1 VTGKINDWRGW
12 LWAIPQATTFFGL
25 AMIALIWG
33 AVEFDLNAEYERS
46 QASSLQSTTN
56 LARLFEDQIV
66 RTIKSND
73 RILKS
78 LQTSSASG
86 TLQPDFDRWSREID
100 GAGDFTAVLSLI
112 NADGILVASSYG
124 PLPEQ
129 LDVNDREYFQVHR
142 DANKTGLFISEPI
155 VNRITNT
162 PVIQLTRAL
171 RAPHGEFAGVIVAS
185 LSANKLVRF
194 YASVDLGPDG
204 AISLTGLDGI
214 VRASAGLRGN
224 MVGRSMAGSELLRR
238 VRTSEA
244 GTYASPGI
252 VDGIAR
258 LISYRLVEGYPLAV
272 WVGRAESDVFGT
284 YRSNRYSYRS
294 IASGLTLCVLVVVI
308 LNIRHRRG
316 LERARKELRAS
327 EANAR
332 EKSRELEL
340 TLDHMSQGIMMIDK
354 DTNVALMNRQAV
366 NLLGLPEDMIAQRPK
381 FGDLV
386 AYQRQGGEFGSGGR
400 PTDPDLHPSIGAAL
414 SKPVLSSYERTR
426 PNGVVLE
433 VRSVDLPDGGFVRT
447 FTDIS
452 DRKRNEN
459 KIAHMAHHDALTG
472 LANRALLRDRV
483 ETALKRQRRQ
493 GEGFAL
499 LLIDLDR
506 FKQVNDTQG
515 HGAGD
520 TLLRCVAQR
529 LKSCARDVD
538 TVARLGGDEF
548 AILQV
553 ATADRGSVEALGR
566 RVVEAI
572 SAPYT
577 HDGIPATVGASIGIA
592 RSVDSPDI
600 EQLFHNADL
609 ALYRVKSQGRNN
621 FRLFESE
628 MDAAAQA
635 RRQIEG
641 DLRLALER
649 SEFEIFYQPM
659 FALATGKV
667 STVEALLR
675 WNHPTRGR
683 IAPDAFMT
691 AAEEIGLM
699 PAIDAWVLKTACV
712 QAATWSGEIV
722 LAANLSPAIF
732 ARETLADVV
741 RTALANAGLPARR
754 LELEISERI
763 MLHEEPGT
771 LAHLRALH
779 DLGVRVALDDFGVA
793 HSSLSDLRVFSF
805 DKIKIDRSFVSELE
819 ISQESAAIVAAIA
832 TLGRNLG
839 AETTAEGVETQR
851 QAELVRA
858 AGCTEA
864 QGYLYS
870 RPVPAAEIRALLN
883 HAEAKRAV
891 A

>member
-1 VTGKINDWRGW
+1 
-12 LWAIPQATTFFGL
+12 
-25 AMIALIWG
+25 
-33 AVEFDLNAEYERS
+33 
-46 QASSLQSTTN
+46 
-56 LARLFEDQIV
+56 
-66 RTIKSND
+66 
-73 RILKS
+73 
-78 LQTSSASG
+78 
-86 TLQPDFDRWSREID
+86 
-100 GAGDFTAVLSLI
+100 
-112 NADGILVASSYG
+112 
-124 PLPEQ
+124 
-129 LDVNDREYFQVHR
+129 
-142 DANKTGLFISEPI
+142 
-155 VNRITNT
+155 
-162 PVIQLTRAL
+162 
-171 RAPHGEFAGVIVAS
+171 
-185 LSANKLVRF
+185 
-194 YASVDLGPDG
+194 
-204 AISLTGLDGI
+204 
-214 VRASAGLRGN
+214 
-224 MVGRSMAGSELLRR
+224 
-238 VRTSEA
+238 
-244 GTYASPGI
+244 
-252 VDGIAR
+252 
-258 LISYRLVEGYPLAV
+258 
-272 WVGRAESDVFGT
+272 
-284 YRSNRYSYRS
+284 
-294 IASGLTLCVLVVVI
+294 
-308 LNIRHRRG
+308 
-316 LERARKELRAS
+316 
-327 EANAR
+327 
-332 EKSRELEL
+332 
-340 TLDHMSQGIMMIDK
+340 MIDK

-366 NLLGLPEDMIAQRPK
+366 NLLGLPEEMIAQRPK

-386 AYQRQGGEFGSGGR
+386 AYQRQGGEFGSAGR
-400 PTDPDLHPSIGAAL
+400 ATDPDMHPSIGAGL
-414 SKPVLSSYERTR
+414 SKPVLSNYERTR

-483 ETALKRQRRQ
+483 EMALKRQRRQ

-520 TLLRCVAQR
+520 ALLRCVAQR
-529 LKSCARDVD
+529 LKSCAREID

-553 ATADRGSVEALGR
+553 ATADRDAVEVLGR

-659 FALATGKV
+659 FALATGRV

-691 AAEEIGLM
+691 TAEEIGLM
-699 PAIDAWVLKTACV
+699 PAIDAWVLKTACA

-732 ARETLADVV
+732 ARDTLADVV

-771 LAHLRALH
+771 LEHLRALH

-805 DKIKIDRSFVSELE
+805 DKIKIDRSFVAELE

-883 HAEAKRAV
+883 RAEAKRAV